1 MANTLGAWNA
11 TLFAQEA
18 LIRLEKSIGFAARV
32 HRGYEAERATANARG
47 DIVSIPRPGRFAAA
61 DHVPGTGTTKQDVDA
76 GTVQVSLDRHKEV
89 KFAVSDRELAYA
101 GPRFIDDHLNPA
113 VDALAQAID
122 QDLAELSL
130 QVPWVYDLDATP
142 GAEWITGPRQIL
154 RDNGAPMTDS
164 YVHYGIDPSVETEFL
179 GMTLFHSAETV
190 GGQANQETLLRGSL
204 GVRFGAEIFV
214 DQHMPRHTGGSV
226 TGNGTDVAGT
236 LTADADKGANT
247 IDVEGLNGTE
257 TFKVGDSFVIAGA
270 DQRYV
275 VTEDAALTAGA
286 VTGLKIAPALVRDHS
301 PGEAVT
307 FEDGSQATVHA
318 DDSHTNLF
326 FHRNAFALVVAPLP
340 DTGDGRGA
348 QITTINDPKSAL
360 SVRARLYYDGDTAT
374 NLIALDVLY
383 GLTVLDPNLAVR
395 VRRDV

>member
-1 MANTLGAWNA
+1 MANSLGAWNA

-32 HRGYEAERATANARG
+32 HRGYEAERAAANVRG
-47 DIVSIPRPGRFAAA
+47 DVVSIPRPGRFAAA
-61 DHVPGTGTTKQDVDA
+61 DHVVGTGTAKQDVDA
-76 GTVQVSLDRHKEV
+76 GTVQVALDRHKEV

-122 QDLAELSL
+122 EDLAALSL

-142 GAEWITGPRQIL
+142 AAEWITGPRQIL
-154 RDNGAPMTDS
+154 RDNGAPMTEG
-164 YVHYGIDPSVETEFL
+164 YVHYGVDPTVETGFL

-190 GGQANQETLLRGSL
+190 GGVTNQETLMRGSL
-204 GVRFGAEIFV
+204 GTRFGAEIFV
-214 DQHMPRHTGGSV
+214 DQNMPRHSGGTV
-226 TGNGTDVAGT
+226 VVNGTDVAGT
-236 LTADADKGANT
+236 LAADAVKGATT
-247 IDVEGLNGTE
+247 IDVDGLSGSE
-257 TFKVGDSFVIAGA
+257 TLKAGDSFGIAG
-270 DQRYV
+270 DSQRYV
-275 VTEDAALTAGA
+275 VTEDATAALGA
-286 VTGLKIAPALVRDHS
+286 ITGLKIAPSIVTNYTTGD
-301 PGEAVT
+301 AVT
-307 FEDGSQATVHA
+307 FEDGSGAAVHA
-318 DDSHTNLF
+318 DDSHTNVF

-348 QITTINDPKSAL
+348 QITTITDPKSAL
-360 SVRARLYYDGDTAT
+360 SVRARLFYDGDTAT